1 MPDKEYNVVTD
12 QSKNVAETGGD
23 AQVREA
29 NVPSP
34 RRRALV
40 RGAAAAVPTILTL
53 HSGAALARS
62 SNLLGTIDNLA
73 NANDPANC
81 LDTSGL
87 NEVQPNVYDLGTT
100 PSSTVNVL
108 PGDKTYYTNS
118 TKTTVA
124 NREAMCENG
133 GTYYT
138 STGQQIQLPQGG
150 GLVSATS
157 LSSFAGRVIVREL

>member
-12 QSKNVAETGGD
+12 QSKKLTETSGD
-23 AQVREA
+23 ARVSEA

-62 SNLLGTIDNLA
+62 SNLLGTIDTLA
-73 NANDPANC
+73 NSSDPANC
-81 LDTSGL
+81 LDTTGL
-87 NEVQPNVYDLGTT
+87 STVEPNVYDLGTT

-118 TKTTVA
+118 SRTTVA

-138 STGQQIQLPQGG
+138 STGQPITLPQGG